1 MNRAAKVMVGVSAV
15 IVAGLVAVAIAPFVM
30 GPAEPSAAS
39 STASTPTHAPTPKGD
54 DASVDTAAAGAPAG
68 YVDIGR
74 GMSIPAGGPGD
85 CEASA
90 WIYLGKEDDGTSV
103 AEMLGADIVD
113 MGAAEFATGEVHLD
127 DQGRPATY
135 TVAAGDVP
143 SAIGDRFCI
152 VNGGGGLEMLNG
164 YPGGD
169 AIQPG
174 DVLTLNADLVTD
186 WVSP

>member
-1 MNRAAKVMVGVSAV
+1 MNPAAKVTIGISAAV
-15 IVAGLVAVAIAPFVM
+15 VAGLVAFAVAPVFI
-30 GPAEPSAAS
+30 GPVEPAAS
-39 STASTPTHAPTPKGD
+39 APAASAPTHQPTPEADTASAD
-54 DASVDTAAAGAPAG
+54 APAD

-74 GMSIPAGGPGD
+74 GMSIPAGGPGE

-90 WIYLGKEDDGTSV
+90 WIYLGKEDDGTTV

-113 MGAAEFATGEVHLD
+113 TGAAEFASGEVHLD

-135 TVAAGDVP
+135 TVASGDVA

-152 VNGGGGLEMLNG
+152 ANGGSGLEMLNG

-186 WVSP
+186 WVSPYSE

>member
-1 MNRAAKVMVGVSAV
+1 MNRAAKVTLGISGV
-15 IVAGLVAVAIAPFVM
+15 IVVGLVAVAIAPFIL
-30 GPAEPSAAS
+30 GPAEERPAPAA
-39 STASTPTHAPTPKGD
+39 ATPTHAPTPKD
-54 DASVDTAAAGAPAG
+54 DEGSVDAAAAGAPAG

-74 GMSIPAGGPGD
+74 GMSIPAGGPGE

-90 WIYLGKEDDGTSV
+90 WIYLGREDDGTSV

-113 MGAAEFATGEVHLD
+113 TGAAVFASGEVHLD

-135 TVAAGDVP
+135 TVAAGDVA

-152 VNGGGGLEMLNG
+152 ANGGGGLESLNG
-164 YPGGD
+164 YAGGD